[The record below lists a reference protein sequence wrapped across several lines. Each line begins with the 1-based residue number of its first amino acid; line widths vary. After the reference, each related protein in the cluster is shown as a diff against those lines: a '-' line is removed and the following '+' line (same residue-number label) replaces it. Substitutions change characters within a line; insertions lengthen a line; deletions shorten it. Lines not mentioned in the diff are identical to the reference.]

1 MNLIEY
7 LKQQTTIPDYKAD
20 KFIMLLEKYDENDVL
35 YETAINDIDLTN
47 EEYEELFAELEKENY
62 VDSIFIIKCPFC
74 DSLGNTYVE
83 KFDIPE
89 SDECRFCHSEFNHR
103 ENYDTAYRIYF
114 NYQKKVDILT
124 DLSEKINYNQDR
136 IFEISDEIRELENNR
151 KAIQSENIKFAT
163 LRNELLVDKSESKM
177 YNIVAEQYKNKKVKY
192 IGTLLYMK
200 KCVISCLQCDEVYEL
215 FQIDNEYIGACPKCH
230 NEIGLNFN
238 NM

>member
-7 LKQQTTIPDYKAD
+7 LKQQTAIPESKAD
-20 KFIMLLEKYDENDVL
+20 KFITLLEKYDENDVL

-47 EEYEELFAELEKENY
+47 EEYEELFEELERENY

-74 DSLGNTYVE
+74 DTLGNTYVE

-89 SDECRFCHSEFNHR
+89 FDECRFCHNEFNHR
-103 ENYDTAYRIYF
+103 ENYETAYRIYF
-114 NYQKKVDILT
+114 NYQKKIDVLT
-124 DLSEKINYNQDR
+124 DLSEKINYNQER
-136 IFEISDEIRELENNR
+136 IFEISDEIRELEDKR

-177 YNIVAEQYKNKKVKY
+177 YNKVAEKYRNQKVKY

-200 KCVISCLQCDEVYEL
+200 KCVITCLKCDEAYEL
-215 FQIDNEYIGACPKCH
+215 FQIDNQYIGVCSKCH

-238 NM
+238 KM